1 MQSLKMDRGS
11 LRGIFYPL
19 GHRSLFFKPDCA
31 SVSSIAVWVR
41 LHALPMELYKAK
53 VLKQTGEAIGRVL
66 RIDSHIAME
75 ARGRYARLCI
85 QLDITKPLIN
95 TVLIGRFEQ
104 PVVYEWIHSLCFSC
118 EKIGQ
123 RKEACPLT
131 IKKLE
136 TLAEGGPIGCG
147 VEKIMYQGAYQRGTH
162 DSYSFGTGNG
172 TSNDRGAGTKEDR
185 YYPWMLVAR
194 RKPGPKRTNSTATTK
209 NHLSH
214 GFGQTVHGFRQE

>member
-1 MQSLKMDRGS
+1 M
-11 LRGIFYPL
+11 
-19 GHRSLFFKPDCA
+19 
-31 SVSSIAVWVR
+31 
-41 LHALPMELYKAK
+41 
-53 VLKQTGEAIGRVL
+53 LKQTGEAIGRVL
-66 RIDSHIAME
+66 RINSHITME

-118 EKIGQ
+118 GRIGQ
-123 RKEACPLT
+123 RNEACPLT

-136 TLAEGGPIGCG
+136 TLAKGGPIGCG
-147 VEKIMYQGAYQRGTH
+147 VEKIMYQGACQRGTH
-162 DSYSFGTGNG
+162 DSYSSGIGSG

-194 RKPGPKRTNSTATTK
+194 RKPGPKRTNSTDTTK

-214 GFGQTVHGFRQE
+214 GFGQTVHGFRQESKGNIWGWLDTNKGGEANGPLNVGREPNFGLKKVDNHIEA